1 MSNPTKLIDELF
13 SRRMLGSVLVGG
25 AAGKMVEKTLNLL
38 SGETADLLVLW
49 TLAFIVFTIVFVFW
63 NRIESE
69 VDAVED
75 QLLGDG
81 GGSE

>member
-1 MSNPTKLIDELF
+1 MANPTKLIDELF

-25 AAGKMVEKTLNLL
+25 AAGKMVEKTLNLI
-38 SGETADLLVLW
+38 SPDTADLLVLW
-49 TLAFIVFTIVFVFW
+49 TLAFVVFTVVFVYW

-75 QLLGDG
+75 QLLGD
-81 GGSE
+81 E